1 MRTLF
6 TIIITSLLLCAC
18 NSQSSVTRSSLYPK
32 MYEEKPGTILIM
44 PPINNTNHAEAKDY
58 FYSSM
63 YVPLCEKGYYVISPF
78 LAMDLFKQ
86 ESAYDSEMFINGKL
100 DVFRRFFDADAVMF
114 TTINGWEKQS
124 GLNYIKVDIRYT
136 LKSANTNEI
145 LFERNGELTVDFTSG
160 NNGLLG
166 MVLDMVNTAI
176 TDKIVAARRC
186 NYFILRDLPAGKY
199 SANFDKDQDTP
210 AGSKDFKGRVSY

>member
-1 MRTLF
+1 MPKRRTISTLRCMCPCVKKAIMLF
-6 TIIITSLLLCAC
+6 LHSL
-18 NSQSSVTRSSLYPK
+18 QW
-32 MYEEKPGTILIM
+32 I
-44 PPINNTNHAEAKDY
+44 
-58 FYSSM
+58 YSSRKAPTTAKCLSM
-63 YVPLCEKGYYVISPF
+63 ANS
-78 LAMDLFKQ
+78 
-86 ESAYDSEMFINGKL
+86 MFF
-100 DVFRRFFDADAVMF
+100 DADADAVMF

-124 GLNYIKVDIRYT
+124 GLNYIKVDIKYT
-136 LKSANTNEI
+136 LKSAKTNEI

-186 NYFILRDLPAGKY
+186 NYFILRDLPVGKY
-199 SANFDKDQDTP
+199 SVNFDKDQDTP